1 MRTKEKRGV
10 SCRCAIDPRS
20 VRRTWRYREREVL
33 LPCRNVYSASD
44 PRFAHLIEL
53 PEQSVQGCPLVI
65 EASRLGNQIN
75 S

>member
-1 MRTKEKRGV
+1 MCYRSSVGKEDLE
-10 SCRCAIDPRS
+10 I
-20 VRRTWRYREREVL
+20 EREVL

-44 PRFAHLIEL
+44 PRFVHLIEL
-53 PEQSVQGCPLVI
+53 PDQSVQGRPLVV